1 MFDSL
6 KCLFLEFFYL
16 ILVLLNLLR
25 LHYINDLLNFWRWT
39 TICLLEFFLEQVND
53 HLFSAVDRRKISYH
67 DRVIWQGTSTFVVIL
82 LLFLYHV
89 TDTNQ
94 GHKMNQEIY
103 NLQKLIFVHW
113 LSSDHRKVYHEAGAL
128 FFIGRMLLD
137 FITPLFCWLRTLFCW
152 LRTLFCWLRNLFCSR
167 RVRTVCIYSKLWIN
181 VRMPQMNHPKMVRL
195 LMSLWM
201 MRRFNFC
208 WSFMHFFIFS
218 IAKMMILLRSHVNLT
233 PRPWSDQNNN

>member
-67 DRVIWQGTSTFVVIL
+67 DRVVWQGTSTFVVIL

-103 NLQKLIFVHW
+103 NLQKSYIGYPWIIERYIMKLVH
-113 LSSDHRKVYHEAGAL
+113 Y
-128 FFIGRMLLD
+128 F
-137 FITPLFCWLRTLFCW
+137 P
-152 LRTLFCWLRNLFCSR
+152 
-167 RVRTVCIYSKLWIN
+167 
-181 VRMPQMNHPKMVRL
+181 
-195 LMSLWM
+195 
-201 MRRFNFC
+201 
-208 WSFMHFFIFS
+208 
-218 IAKMMILLRSHVNLT
+218 
-233 PRPWSDQNNN
+233 SDQRLSTLLPPYFVGLEPYFVGLEPYSVDLETYFVAGGWELCAYILNYGLTSECLRWIIQKLSDC